1 MYTYILIMKRL
12 VKWKYGNYQ
21 YAIKTLLNHKAQ
33 QTVKSA
39 GLLLGVPYITL
50 HMPFEASGDSVSLVS
65 IGRREV
71 AI

>member
-1 MYTYILIMKRL
+1 MKRL

-21 YAIKTLLNHKAQ
+21 YAIKTLLNQKAQ

-39 GLLLGVPYITL
+39 GLLLVVLYITSRML
-50 HMPFEASGDSVSLVS
+50 FEVLGDSASLVS
-65 IGRREV
+65 IGRREF